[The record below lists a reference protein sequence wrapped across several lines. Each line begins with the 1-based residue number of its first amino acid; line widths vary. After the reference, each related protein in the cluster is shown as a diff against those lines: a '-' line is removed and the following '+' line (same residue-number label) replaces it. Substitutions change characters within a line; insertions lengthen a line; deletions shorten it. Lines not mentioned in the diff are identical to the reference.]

1 MRSFARICAHYD
13 EPERA
18 LNLFRN
24 LPLTTTDPWLLST
37 EIALSSTLGH
47 HSRNIKTAKRL
58 LESGQ
63 HSDFSTAELASA
75 LGSIE
80 LLDGNRRRSRDL
92 LRRAI
97 QDPND
102 NALAQ
107 VEWALGKDPLFYCDP
122 SEFDLKKNHEALALN
137 SFNENRWMDS
147 VTHAEN
153 WFLDMPFA
161 RRPAMLG
168 SYVLAVMLDNHDAA
182 ETFCRAALESNPN
195 DSQLINNL
203 AYSLALNGKAS
214 EAQGWLDR
222 INVDQVEDQAAQVC
236 LKATAGLVSF
246 RTGQLLLGRFQYLE
260 AIEEARELQNATYAK
275 VAFLNY
281 VREEIR
287 VASPDIEALMSR
299 VAKIKATPKEPG
311 AAILLERVNQLY
323 AKTRH

>member
-1 MRSFARICAHYD
+1 
-13 EPERA
+13 
-18 LNLFRN
+18 
-24 LPLTTTDPWLLST
+24 
-37 EIALSSTLGH
+37 
-47 HSRNIKTAKRL
+47 
-58 LESGQ
+58 
-63 HSDFSTAELASA
+63 
-75 LGSIE
+75 
-80 LLDGNRRRSRDL
+80 
-92 LRRAI
+92 
-97 QDPND
+97 
-102 NALAQ
+102 
-107 VEWALGKDPLFYCDP
+107 
-122 SEFDLKKNHEALALN
+122 
-137 SFNENRWMDS
+137 
-147 VTHAEN
+147 
-153 WFLDMPFA
+153 
-161 RRPAMLG
+161 
-168 SYVLAVMLDNHDAA
+168 
-182 ETFCRAALESNPN
+182 
-195 DSQLINNL
+195 LINNL